1 MSSQVNT
8 TSGTSFSEI
17 KAAYVNSGQT
27 SGSGNS
33 SLNDDSTT
41 SAISLSF
48 FRNATFTNGSS
59 VPSSGAIPINSTF
72 RITTSSK
79 GGTTISGKVFSEEA
93 ESSGE
98 DDY

>member
-27 SGSGNS
+27 NGNS

-48 FRNATFTNGSS
+48 FKNATFTNGSS
-59 VPSSGAIPINSTF
+59 VPSSGAISINSVF
-72 RITTSSK
+72 RTSTTDK
-79 GGTTISGKVFSEEA
+79 NGNTTISGKFFTEQ
-93 ESSGE
+93 GG

>member
-17 KAAYVNSGQT
+17 KAAYVASNQGE
-27 SGSGNS
+27 GNLALS
-33 SLNDDSTT
+33 DDSVT
-41 SAISLSF
+41 SAISLSYF
-48 FRNATFTNGSS
+48 YNTTFTDGSS
-59 VPSSGAIPINSTF
+59 VPSSGAIPIDSTF

-79 GGTTISGKVFSEEA
+79 GGTTISGKVFSEA
-93 ESSGE
+93 EDSDE

>member
-27 SGSGNS
+27 NGNS

-48 FRNATFTNGSS
+48 FKNATFTNGSS
-59 VPSSGAIPINSTF
+59 VPSSGAISINSVF

-79 GGTTISGKVFSEEA
+79 GGTTISGKVFAEE
-93 ESSGE
+93 EDSSE

>member
-8 TSGTSFSEI
+8 TGGTSFSEI

-27 SGSGNS
+27 NGNS

-48 FRNATFTNGSS
+48 FKNATFTNGSS
-59 VPSSGAIPINSTF
+59 VPSSGAISINSVF

-79 GGTTISGKVFSEEA
+79 GGTTISGKTFSEA
-93 ESSGE
+93 EDSDE

>member
-1 MSSQVNT
+1 MSSQINT
-8 TSGTSFSEI
+8 TGGTSFSEI

-27 SGSGNS
+27 NGNS

-48 FRNATFTNGSS
+48 FKNATFTNGSS
-59 VPSSGAIPINSTF
+59 VPSSGAISINSVF

-79 GGTTISGKVFSEEA
+79 GGTTISGKTFSEE
-93 ESSGE
+93 EDSEGG